1 MTACFICVLGQL
13 LYRVYLYWVELN
25 IGMQA
30 FHPIFKMRG
39 GEMETILWNV
49 GNLALK
55 SGLGVGGVGQT
66 HFSR

>member
-1 MTACFICVLGQL
+1 M
-13 LYRVYLYWVELN
+13 ELN

-55 SGLGVGGVGQT
+55 SGLGVGGDGQT
-66 HFSR
+66 YFSR